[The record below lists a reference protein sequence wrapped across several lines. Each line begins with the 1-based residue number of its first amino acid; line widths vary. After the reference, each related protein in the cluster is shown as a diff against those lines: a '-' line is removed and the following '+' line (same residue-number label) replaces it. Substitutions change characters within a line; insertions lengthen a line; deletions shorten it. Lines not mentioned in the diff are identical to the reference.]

1 MDKNHSSSCVV
12 SVRLIYL
19 TPMNLSVLACRI
31 RPILSGY
38 STSGTV
44 SDGCTLGPEP
54 GMADSG

>member
-1 MDKNHSSSCVV
+1 MDKNHSSSYMVCEVN
-12 SVRLIYL
+12 L

-31 RPILSGY
+31 RALLSGY

-54 GMADSG
+54 GMVDSG